1 MQAMAKCA
9 LLGAISGA
17 LYGLWTF
24 GVLEALS
31 GSEKPVFDFLETISH
46 QAGAGLIYGVIVGAF
61 LRKPL
66 GFSTVTWLLF
76 IVAGG
81 LCYYAA
87 VNVAILLYDRD
98 SNVMTAIGGG
108 AAGLVGALLFS
119 AATAALSPAARHAR
133 FLVAT
138 TIAGTVLGLLL
149 PLGLNIDSVS
159 MWIAF
164 FALWQAGYA
173 TAAAFGLRLPGA

>member
-1 MQAMAKCA
+1 MYAMAKFA

-24 GVLEALS
+24 GVLESLP
-31 GSEKPVFDFLETISH
+31 GSEKPVLDWLETISN
-46 QAGAGLIYGVIVGAF
+46 QGGAGLIYGVIVGAL
-61 LRKPL
+61 LRRPL
-66 GFSTVTWLLF
+66 GFSTITWLLF
-76 IVAGG
+76 IIAGG
-81 LCYYAA
+81 ACYYAA
-87 VNVAILLYDRD
+87 VNIAILFYDRE

-108 AAGLVGALLFS
+108 AAGLVGAFLFS
-119 AATAALSPAARHAR
+119 AATAGLSSAARHGR
-133 FLVAT
+133 FLAAT
-138 TIAGTVLGLLL
+138 TITGAVLGLLL

-173 TAAAFGLRLPGA
+173 GATAYATRIA

>member
-1 MQAMAKCA
+1 MYAMAKFA

-24 GVLEALS
+24 GVLEALP
-31 GSEKPVFDFLETISH
+31 GSEKPVFDWLETISN
-46 QAGAGLIYGVIVGAF
+46 QGGAGLFYGVIVGAI
-61 LRKPL
+61 LRRPL
-66 GFSTVTWLLF
+66 GFSIATWMLF
-76 IVAGG
+76 VIAGG

-87 VNVAILLYDRD
+87 INVAILLYDRE
-98 SNVMTAIGGG
+98 SSLMTAIGGG
-108 AAGLVGALLFS
+108 AAGLVGAFLFS
-119 AATAALSPAARHAR
+119 AAAAALSSAARHAR
-133 FLVAT
+133 FLAAT

-173 TAAAFGLRLPGA
+173 AATAFGLRLPSA

>member
-1 MQAMAKCA
+1 MHGMAKFA

-24 GVLEALS
+24 GILESLP
-31 GSEKPVFDFLETISH
+31 GSEKPVLDWLETISN
-46 QAGAGLIYGVIVGAF
+46 QSGAGLIYGVIVGAI
-61 LRKPL
+61 LRRPL
-66 GFSTVTWLLF
+66 GFSIATWMLF
-76 IVAGG
+76 IIAGG

-87 VNVAILLYDRD
+87 INVAILLYDRE

-108 AAGLVGALLFS
+108 AAGLVGAFLFS
-119 AATAALSPAARHAR
+119 GATAGLSSAARHGR
-133 FLVAT
+133 FLGVT
-138 TIAGTVLGLLL
+138 TITGAVLGLLL

-173 TAAAFGLRLPGA
+173 GATAYATRIA